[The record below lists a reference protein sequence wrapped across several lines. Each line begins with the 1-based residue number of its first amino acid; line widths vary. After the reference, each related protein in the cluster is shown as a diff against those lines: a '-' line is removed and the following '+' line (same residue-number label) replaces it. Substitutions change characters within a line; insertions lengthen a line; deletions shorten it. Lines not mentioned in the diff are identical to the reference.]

1 MNKQKTIRHKLLIA
15 VIVLAAV
22 IGVLG
27 YSSFRGTYAYRDLTI
42 ILSQRASE
50 FPVAADLARAVDD
63 LQNRFDRMTQAAS
76 DGSHSS
82 LLQGIDLFVEH
93 RRFRSQQQVVKDY
106 LNRYR
111 LRLGSDASHDPLLWD
126 RSKEQEM
133 VRKIDEL
140 LKRVSDRNRSDVL
153 MLSPEQTELQRQ
165 DLLMMSELSR
175 GIPNLL
181 YERMASVRDEVRTR
195 YRTWIAISWSSL
207 LFTAILLVGLCIYVR
222 RAVILPFKALLHGSR
237 LVAAGR
243 FDYRIEIDSQD
254 ELSEL
259 AAAINMGTESFLRIQ
274 RSLNDQVRERSRE
287 VIRNEQLAS
296 VGFLAAGVAH
306 EINNPLAS
314 IAWSAEALESRLH
327 NLLHSNASASES
339 NHPNDTEVLRTY
351 LRRIQDEAFRCK
363 GITERLLDFSRMS
376 QAQKKKPVDLSELI
390 QDVVEMVQH
399 LGQYRNR
406 KIAFEAV
413 PNAMV
418 WASPQEIKQVVLN
431 LITNSLDSLP
441 EDSSLGLVQIEVANE
456 RDMMRMTIRDNGCGM
471 SDEVKLHLFEPFFT
485 RRRDGRGTGLG
496 LPITS
501 RIIADHG
508 GRILAHSDGIG
519 RGSRFD
525 VLLPTQETAEQN
537 DRQLQAA

>member
-1 MNKQKTIRHKLLIA
+1 
-15 VIVLAAV
+15 
-22 IGVLG
+22 
-27 YSSFRGTYAYRDLTI
+27 
-42 ILSQRASE
+42 
-50 FPVAADLARAVDD
+50 
-63 LQNRFDRMTQAAS
+63 
-76 DGSHSS
+76 
-82 LLQGIDLFVEH
+82 
-93 RRFRSQQQVVKDY
+93 
-106 LNRYR
+106 
-111 LRLGSDASHDPLLWD
+111 
-126 RSKEQEM
+126 
-133 VRKIDEL
+133 
-140 LKRVSDRNRSDVL
+140 
-153 MLSPEQTELQRQ
+153 
-165 DLLMMSELSR
+165 
-175 GIPNLL
+175 
-181 YERMASVRDEVRTR
+181 MASVRDEVRTR

-327 NLLHSNASASES
+327 NLLHSNTSTSEN